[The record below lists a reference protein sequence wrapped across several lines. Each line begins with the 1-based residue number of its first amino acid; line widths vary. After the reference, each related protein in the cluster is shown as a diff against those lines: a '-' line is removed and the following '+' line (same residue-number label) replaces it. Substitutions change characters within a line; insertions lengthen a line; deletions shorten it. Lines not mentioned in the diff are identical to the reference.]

1 MIYDRQHSVFK
12 ENLYSDNSKRA
23 KKLSQQIEIIDVLQQ
38 VDKNKAQPLRYWSQ
52 DESRFGLKTITRRVL
67 TALGIK
73 PVGPVQWNFQ
83 SFYLYGAVEPL
94 SGENFFLEFSHLN
107 ADSFQLFLD
116 EFSKA
121 YPHSLNVIQL
131 DNGRFHSAKKLTI
144 PDNIVLLFQPPYSPD
159 VNPIERVWQFMKDKL
174 RWINLKTLDE
184 LRKKLMKLFNQFSQ
198 ARWLL

>member
-1 MIYDRQHSVFK
+1 MRKPWFP
-12 ENLYSDNSKRA
+12 L

-107 ADSFQLFLD
+107 ADGFQLFLN

-184 LRKKLMKLFNQFSQ
+184 LRKKVDEIIQSILP
-198 ARWLL
+198 

>member
-1 MIYDRQHSVFK
+1 MRKPWFP
-12 ENLYSDNSKRA
+12 L
-23 KKLSQQIEIIDVLQQ
+23 KKLSQQIELIDVIQQ

-67 TALGIK
+67 TAFGIK

-107 ADSFQLFLD
+107 ADSFQLFLN

-174 RWINLKTLDE
+174 CWINLKTLDE
-184 LRKKLMKLFNQFSQ
+184 LRKKVDEIIQSILPSQ
-198 ARWLL
+198 VASLTSFDFILSALK

>member
-1 MIYDRQHSVFK
+1 M
-12 ENLYSDNSKRA
+12 
-23 KKLSQQIEIIDVLQQ
+23 
-38 VDKNKAQPLRYWSQ
+38 
-52 DESRFGLKTITRRVL
+52 
-67 TALGIK
+67 
-73 PVGPVQWNFQ
+73 
-83 SFYLYGAVEPL
+83 VEPL

-184 LRKKLMKLFNQFSQ
+184 LRKKVDEIIQSILPSQ
-198 ARWLL
+198 VASLSSFDFILSALK

>member
-1 MIYDRQHSVFK
+1 M
-12 ENLYSDNSKRA
+12 
-23 KKLSQQIEIIDVLQQ
+23 
-38 VDKNKAQPLRYWSQ
+38 
-52 DESRFGLKTITRRVL
+52 
-67 TALGIK
+67 
-73 PVGPVQWNFQ
+73 
-83 SFYLYGAVEPL
+83 
-94 SGENFFLEFSHLN
+94 
-107 ADSFQLFLD
+107 FLD